1 VGSRQGRAKHVLIKR
16 LNDVPCKGDVI
27 LLIRQGRAKHVL
39 IKRLNDVP
47 CKGDVILLIP
57 M

>member
-1 VGSRQGRAKHVLIKR
+1 VLIKR